1 MAAAGSYLQKAI
13 GGFIRGTIDTTGK
26 MHVDETLLQINY
38 CFIFKA
44 QTFASLGPTRTIRES
59 SHPSPID

>member
-1 MAAAGSYLQKAI
+1 MAAAGSYLQKAVC
-13 GGFIRGTIDTTGK
+13 GFIGRAIDTTGK